1 VLLVENSDVIS
12 TCWVWQCRLLL
23 LLVFAAFEVGWLF
36 LLLIF
41 VVFGGDLV
49 GCLPPFFMVVDVL
62 ALLDLVPRGEVG
74 VFTLHTLPLVFFEV
88 A

>member
-1 VLLVENSDVIS
+1 MIELAVYH
-12 TCWVWQCRLLL
+12 
-23 LLVFAAFEVGWLF
+23 
-36 LLLIF
+36 
-41 VVFGGDLV
+41 
-49 GCLPPFFMVVDVL
+49 PFFMVVDVL